1 MTKSQSK
8 KSVCVY
14 CSHRDG
20 AKSSYINAARD
31 TGALIARLD
40 MRLVYGAGDIGLMG
54 AVADAAMDAGAET
67 FGVIPQHLLQKEVG
81 KRDLTSFVI
90 TENMHERKKVM
101 VMNADAFVLLPGGLG
116 SLDEFF
122 ELITW
127 RQLGLHA
134 KPCFIYNVDGYWDAL
149 IALIN
154 NQVEQGFV
162 PAENMNYFTVVT
174 TIDALESK
182 LNQALS

>member
-1 MTKSQSK
+1 
-8 KSVCVY
+8 
-14 CSHRDG
+14 
-20 AKSSYINAARD
+20 
-31 TGALIARLD
+31 
-40 MRLVYGAGDIGLMG
+40 
-54 AVADAAMDAGAET
+54 
-67 FGVIPQHLLQKEVG
+67 
-81 KRDLTSFVI
+81 
-90 TENMHERKKVM
+90 
-101 VMNADAFVLLPGGLG
+101 MNADAFVLLPGGLG